1 MAGKLPKADSAIL
14 LDSRHHKRSQMSGM
28 DEKQSSGLLVLESSS
43 DVHTPWETPQHP
55 NLLRVSGALTSM
67 RVLRS
72 SEFLMKI

>member
-14 LDSRHHKRSQMSGM
+14 LYSPHHKHSRVSGM

-43 DVHTPWETPQHP
+43 DAHTPWETPQHP
-55 NLLRVSGALTSM
+55 NPLRVSWALMSM
-67 RVLRS
+67 RVLKS